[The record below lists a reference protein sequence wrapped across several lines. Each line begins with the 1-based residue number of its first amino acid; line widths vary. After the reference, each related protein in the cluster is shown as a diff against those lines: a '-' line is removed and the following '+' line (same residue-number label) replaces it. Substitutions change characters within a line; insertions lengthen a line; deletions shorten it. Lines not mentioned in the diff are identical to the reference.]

1 MNSSPQKFED
11 LSATGENA
19 AAGGSLTVEQAIAN
33 LESED
38 LGLRFYAAWWLGR
51 FRISEPAAVTGLIKA
66 LEDEADRT
74 PEGGYPLRRNA
85 ARALGKLGDR
95 QAVLPL
101 ITCLDCSDFY
111 VREAAA
117 QSLEMLGDLAC
128 IPALIKLL
136 TVGLQGEQ
144 LVSQQPDLSQPYE
157 AILEALGTLRAT
169 EFIPLVKPFLEHPIE
184 LVQYAA
190 ARAMYQLTQEPVYG
204 ERLVKALAGEKLQLR
219 RAVLADLGAIGYLPA
234 ADAIA
239 ETLAENSLK
248 LISLKGLLE
257 HQVNHAAT
265 STLSDGAIKVINLM
279 DSLL

>member
-1 MNSSPQKFED
+1 MNSIPQKFED
-11 LSATGENA
+11 LSPTGNFADGE
-19 AAGGSLTVEQAIAN
+19 SLTVEEAIAN
-33 LESED
+33 LESAD

-51 FRISEPAAVTGLIKA
+51 FRVSEPAAVRRLIAA

-95 QAVLPL
+95 QAVVPL
-101 ITCLDCSDFY
+101 IECLDCSDFY

-117 QSLEMLGDLAC
+117 QSLEMLGDPIC

-136 TVGLQGEQ
+136 QVGLQGEQ
-144 LVSQQPDLSQPYE
+144 LRSQPDLSQPYD
-157 AILEALGTLRAT
+157 AILEALGNLQAT

-190 ARAMYQLTQEPVYG
+190 ARAMYQLTQDSVYG
-204 ERLVKALAGEKLQLR
+204 ERLVKALGGEKLQLR

-239 ETLAENSLK
+239 QTFAENSLK
-248 LISLKGLLE
+248 LISLKRLLE
-257 HQVNHAAT
+257 YQVNHTAA
-265 STLSDGAIKVINLM
+265 STLSEGAIKVMNLM

>member
-1 MNSSPQKFED
+1 MNFSPQKIED
-11 LSATGENA
+11 LSPTGDNA
-19 AAGGSLTVEQAIAN
+19 DGKSLTVEQALAN
-33 LESED
+33 LESAD

-51 FRISEPAAVTGLIKA
+51 FRISEPAAVTALIKA

-101 ITCLDCSDFY
+101 IECLDCSDFY

-117 QSLEMLGDLAC
+117 QSLEMLGDPVC

-136 TVGLQGEQ
+136 AVGLQPEQ
-144 LVSQQPDLSQPYE
+144 LISKQPDLSQPYE
-157 AILEALGTLRAT
+157 ALLEALGTLRAT
-169 EFIPLVKPFLEHPIE
+169 EFTPLVKAFLEHPME

-204 ERLVKALAGEKLQLR
+204 ERLVQALAGEKLQLR

-239 ETLAENSLK
+239 QTLAENSLK

-257 HQVNHAAT
+257 HQVNHIT
-265 STLSDGAIKVINLM
+265 PSTFSEGAIQVMNLM

>member
-11 LSATGENA
+11 LSPTGNFADGE
-19 AAGGSLTVEQAIAN
+19 SLTVEQAIAN
-33 LESED
+33 LESAD

-51 FRISEPAAVTGLIKA
+51 FRVCEPAAVRRLIAA
-66 LEDEADRT
+66 LDDEADRT

-95 QAVLPL
+95 QAVSPL
-101 ITCLDCSDFY
+101 IECLDCSDIY

-117 QSLEMLGDLAC
+117 QSLEMLADPVC

-136 TVGLQGEQ
+136 QVGLQGEQ
-144 LVSQQPDLSQPYE
+144 LRSQPDLSQPYD
-157 AILEALGTLRAT
+157 AILEALGTLQAT
-169 EFIPLVKPFLEHPIE
+169 EFIPLVKPFLEHPVE

-204 ERLVKALAGEKLQLR
+204 ERLVKALGGEKLQLR

-239 ETLAENSLK
+239 QTFAENSLK

-257 HQVNHAAT
+257 YQVNHTAA
-265 STLSDGAIKVINLM
+265 STLSEGATKVMNLM